1 MGRPWHIFKV
11 ALRGLVGAVLFT
23 LRCVVWAGVIAASRV
38 TLVARKKEATGD
50 FIVATFETG
59 IRVGAAL

>member
-1 MGRPWHIFKV
+1 
-11 ALRGLVGAVLFT
+11 
-23 LRCVVWAGVIAASRV
+23 VIAASRV

-59 IRVGAAL
+59 IREGRIIVTEWISIKQKRDGLFREEF